1 MEDGRMF
8 RITSQPNG
16 ACETRL
22 VLEGRLV
29 GETVE
34 ELRRIARE
42 TSAQGRRIALDLAA
56 LRYADAAG
64 IALLRELIEDL
75 AELQCASAF
84 VSALLGEPTP

>member
-1 MEDGRMF
+1 MF

-16 ACETRL
+16 PQETRL
-22 VLEGRLV
+22 VNPAQLV
-29 GETVE
+29 GDAVD

-42 TSAQGRRIALDLAA
+42 TSAERRRIALDLAG

-64 IALLRELIEDL
+64 IALLRELIANL
-75 AELQCASAF
+75 AELQRASAF